1 MTSLHEPHTQLDGD
15 RVEPDPRENPEQL
28 APVGQKMG
36 GTGETQDQH
45 LEALGRYRFGWS
57 DADDAGATAQRGL
70 NESVVSN
77 ISHLKNEPEW
87 MLQRR
92 LKGLRLFERKPL
104 PTWGAELDG
113 IDFDNIK
120 YFVRST
126 EKQAASW
133 DDLPADIKNTYDKL
147 GIPEA
152 EKARLVAGVAA
163 QYESEVVYHKIN
175 DELERQG
182 VIFLDTDTALKEH
195 PELFEEYFGT
205 VIPTGDNKFSALN
218 TAVWSGGSFIYVP
231 KGVHVEIPL
240 QAYFR
245 INTENMGQ
253 FERTLIIVDEDAYV
267 HYVEGCTAP
276 IYSSDSLHSAVVE
289 IIVKKGARC
298 RYTTIQNWSN
308 NVYNLVTKRATCEA
322 GATME
327 WIDGNIGSKVTMKYP
342 AVYLMGEHARG
353 ETLSVAFAGEGQHQ
367 DAGSKMVHC
376 APHTSS
382 SIISKSVARGGG
394 RTSYR
399 GLVQVQEGAEHSAS
413 VVKCDALLVDQ
424 ISRSDTYPYV
434 DVREDDVSMAHEAT
448 VSKVS
453 DDQLFYLMSRGMEED
468 EAMAMIVRGFVEP
481 IAKELPMEYAIELNR
496 LIELQ
501 MEGAVG

>member
-1 MTSLHEPHTQLDGD
+1 MTSTAPPAPGLGSTQQ
-15 RVEPDPRENPEQL
+15 E
-28 APVGQKMG
+28 
-36 GTGETQDQH
+36 H
-45 LEALGRYRFGWS
+45 LEALGAYQYGWRDS
-57 DADDAGATAQRGL
+57 DAAGALARRGVDDD
-70 NESVVSN
+70 VVRN
-77 ISHLKNEPEW
+77 ISALKNEPEW
-87 MLQRR
+87 MLNLR
-92 LKGLRLFERKPL
+92 LKALKLYQRKPM
-104 PTWGAELDG
+104 PAWGADLSG

-126 EKQAASW
+126 EKQANTW
-133 DDLPADIKNTYDKL
+133 EDLPDDIKRTYDRL

-152 EKARLVAGVAA
+152 EKMRLVSGVAA

-175 DELERQG
+175 EELERQG
-182 VIFLDTDTALKEH
+182 VIFVDTDTGLKEY
-195 PELFEEYFGT
+195 PEIFEEYFGS
-205 VIPTGDNKFSALN
+205 VIPVGDNKFASLN
-218 TAVWSGGSFIYVP
+218 SAVWSGGSFIYVP
-231 KGVHVEIPL
+231 KGVHVAIPL

-253 FERTLIIVDEDAYV
+253 FERTLIIADEGSYV

-289 IIVKKGARC
+289 IIVRKNARV
-298 RYTTIQNWSN
+298 RYTTIQNWST
-308 NVYNLVTKRATCEA
+308 NVYNLVTKRATCDE

-342 AVYLMGEHARG
+342 AVYLLGEHSRG
-353 ETLSVAFAGEGQHQ
+353 ETLSIAFAGEGQHQ
-367 DAGSKMVHC
+367 DAGSKMVHA

-382 SIISKSVARGGG
+382 SIISKSVARSGG
-394 RTSYR
+394 RASYR
-399 GLVQVQEGAEHSAS
+399 GLVQVQDGAHHSAS
-413 VVKCDALLVDQ
+413 SVKCDALLVDT

-453 DDQLFYLMSRGMEED
+453 DDQLFYLMSRGMGED
-468 EAMAMIVRGFVEP
+468 EAMAMIVRGFIEP
-481 IAKELPMEYAIELNR
+481 IARELPMEYALELNR

-501 MEGAVG
+501 MEGSVG

>member
-1 MTSLHEPHTQLDGD
+1 MTTT
-15 RVEPDPRENPEQL
+15 PERTL
-28 APVGQKMG
+28 
-36 GTGETQDQH
+36 TQDEQI
-45 LEALGRYRFGWS
+45 AAIGRYGFGWADS
-57 DADDAGATAQRGL
+57 DTAGASAQRGL
-70 NESVVSN
+70 SEAVVRD
-77 ISHLKNEPEW
+77 ISAKKSEPEW
-87 MLQRR
+87 MLDRR
-92 LKGLRLFERKPL
+92 VKALSIFGKKPM
-104 PTWGAELDG
+104 PNWGSDLSG

-126 EKQAASW
+126 EKQATSW

-152 EKARLVAGVAA
+152 EKQRLIAGIAA

-175 DELERQG
+175 EELESQG
-182 VIFLDTDTALKEH
+182 VIFLDTDTALKEY

-205 VIPTGDNKFSALN
+205 VIPSGDNKFAALN

-289 IIVKKGARC
+289 IIVKKGGRC

-308 NVYNLVTKRATCEA
+308 NVYNLVTKRARAEE

-327 WIDGNIGSKVTMKYP
+327 WVDGNIGSKVTMKYP
-342 AVYLMGEHARG
+342 AVWLMGEHAKG
-353 ETLSVAFAGEGQHQ
+353 EVLSIAFAGEGQHQ
-367 DAGSKMVHC
+367 DAGAKMLHL
-376 APHTSS
+376 APNTSS
-382 SIISKSVARGGG
+382 NIISKSVARGGG

-399 GLVQVQEGAEHSAS
+399 GLVQVNKGAHHSAS
-413 VVKCDALLVDQ
+413 TVKCDALLVDD

-434 DVREDDVSMAHEAT
+434 DVREDDVSMGHEAT

-453 DDQLFYLMSRGMEED
+453 ENQLFYLMSRGLTED
-468 EAMAMIVRGFVEP
+468 EAMAMVVRGFVEP
-481 IAKELPMEYAIELNR
+481 IARELPMEYALELNR

>member
-1 MTSLHEPHTQLDGD
+1 MTTA
-15 RVEPDPRENPEQL
+15 PERIL
-28 APVGQKMG
+28 
-36 GTGETQDQH
+36 TQDEQIDS
-45 LEALGRYRFGWS
+45 LGRYAFGWADT
-57 DADDAGATAQRGL
+57 DAAGASAKRGL
-70 NESVVSN
+70 SPAVVAD
-77 ISHLKNEPEW
+77 ISAKKNEPEW

-92 LKGLRLFERKPL
+92 LKALDIFNSKPM
-104 PTWGAELDG
+104 PSWGSDLSG

-152 EKARLVAGVAA
+152 EKQRLVSGVAA
-163 QYESEVVYHKIN
+163 QYESEVVYHKIRE
-175 DELERQG
+175 DLEEQG
-182 VIFLDTDTALKEH
+182 VLFLDTDTALREQEDVFK
-195 PELFEEYFGT
+195 EYFGS
-205 VIPTGDNKFSALN
+205 VIPSGDNKFAALN

-231 KGVHVEIPL
+231 KGVHVDIPL

-253 FERTLIIVDEDAYV
+253 FERTLIIVDEGAYV

-276 IYSSDSLHSAVVE
+276 IYKSDSLHSAVVE
-289 IIVKKGARC
+289 IIVRPGGRC
-298 RYTTIQNWSN
+298 RYTTSQNWSN
-308 NVYNLVTKRATCEA
+308 NVYNLVTKRAKAEA
-322 GATME
+322 NATME
-327 WIDGNIGSKVTMKYP
+327 WVDGNIGSKVTMKYP
-342 AVYLMGEHARG
+342 AVWMTGEHAKG
-353 ETLSVAFAGEGQHQ
+353 EVLSIAFAGEGQHQ
-367 DAGSKMVHC
+367 DAGAKMLHL

-382 SIISKSVARGGG
+382 TIISKSVARGGG

-399 GLVQVQEGAEHSAS
+399 GLVQVNKGAHHSRS
-413 VVKCDALLVDQ
+413 TVKCDALLVDQ

-434 DVREDDVSMAHEAT
+434 DVREDDVSMGHEAT
-448 VSKVS
+448 VSRVS
-453 DDQLFYLMSRGMEED
+453 ESQLFYLMSRGLTED
-468 EAMAMIVRGFVEP
+468 EAMAMVVRGFVEP
-481 IAKELPMEYAIELNR
+481 IARELPMEYALELNR

>member
-1 MTSLHEPHTQLDGD
+1 MTTS
-15 RVEPDPRENPEQL
+15 VEQL
-28 APVGQKMG
+28 NPG
-36 GTGETQDQH
+36 
-45 LEALGRYRFGWS
+45 LEGIGRYEYGWS
-57 DADDAGATAQRGL
+57 DPDAAGASAKRGL
-70 NESVVSN
+70 DETVVRD
-77 ISHLKNEPEW
+77 ISTRKNEPQW
-87 MLQRR
+87 MLDLR
-92 LKGLRLFERKPL
+92 LKGLRLFDKKPM
-104 PTWGAELDG
+104 PTWGSDLTG
-113 IDFDNIK
+113 IDFQNIK
-120 YFVRST
+120 YFVKST
-126 EKQAASW
+126 EKQATSW
-133 DDLPADIKNTYDKL
+133 EDLPEDIKNTYDRL

-152 EKARLVAGVAA
+152 EKQRLVAGVAA
-163 QYESEVVYHKIN
+163 QYESEVVYHQIRE
-175 DELERQG
+175 DLEAKG
-182 VIFLDTDTALKEH
+182 VIFLDTDTGLREHEDIFKE
-195 PELFEEYFGT
+195 FFGS
-205 VIPTGDNKFSALN
+205 VIPVGDNKFASLN

-231 KGVHVEIPL
+231 KGVRVDIPL

-253 FERTLIIVDEDAYV
+253 FERTLIIADEDSYV

-276 IYSSDSLHSAVVE
+276 IYKSDSLHSAVVE
-289 IIVKKGARC
+289 IIVKRGARV

-308 NVYNLVTKRATCEA
+308 NVYNLVTKRAVAHA

-327 WIDGNIGSKVTMKYP
+327 WVDGNIGSKVTMKYP
-342 AVYLMGEHARG
+342 AIYLMGEHATG
-353 ETLSVAFAGEGQHQ
+353 ETLSIAFAGEGQHQ
-367 DAGSKMVHC
+367 DAGAKMVHA

-399 GLVQVQEGAEHSAS
+399 GLVQVNEGAHHSRS
-413 VVKCDALLVDQ
+413 TVRCDALLVDT

-434 DVREDDVSMAHEAT
+434 DVRDDDVSMGHEAT

-453 DDQLFYLMSRGMEED
+453 ADQLFYLMSRGLSEE

-481 IAKELPMEYAIELNR
+481 IARELPMEYALELNR

>member
-1 MTSLHEPHTQLDGD
+1 MSTTAD
-15 RVEPDPRENPEQL
+15 EQAATIAEL
-28 APVGQKMG
+28 SSY
-36 GTGETQDQH
+36 E
-45 LEALGRYRFGWS
+45 FGWRDTDS
-57 DADDAGATAQRGL
+57 AGQSARRGL
-70 NESVVSN
+70 NEDVVRD
-77 ISHLKNEPEW
+77 ISAKKGEPEW
-87 MLQRR
+87 MLDLR
-92 LKGLRLFERKPL
+92 LKGLRLFDKKPM
-104 PTWGAELDG
+104 PAWGSDLTG

-126 EKQAASW
+126 EKQATSW
-133 DDLPADIKNTYDKL
+133 EELPEDIKNTYDKL

-152 EKARLVAGVAA
+152 EKQRLVAGVAA
-163 QYESEVVYHKIN
+163 QYESEVVYHKIRE
-175 DELERQG
+175 DLEEQG
-182 VIFLDTDTALKEH
+182 VVFLDTDTGLREY
-195 PELFEEYFGT
+195 EDMYREYFGS
-205 VIPTGDNKFSALN
+205 VIPVGDNKFAALN

-289 IIVKKGARC
+289 IVVKKGARC
-298 RYTTIQNWSN
+298 RYTTIQNWST
-308 NVYNLVTKRATCEA
+308 NVYNLVTKRAIAHE

-327 WIDGNIGSKVTMKYP
+327 WVDGNLGSKVTMKYP
-342 AVYLMGEHARG
+342 AVWMTGPHARG
-353 ETLSVAFAGEGQHQ
+353 ETLSIAFAGEKQHQ
-367 DAGSKMVHC
+367 DAGAKMVHA

-399 GLVQVQEGAEHSAS
+399 GLVQVHEGAHHSKS
-413 VVKCDALLVDQ
+413 TVKCDALLVDD

-434 DVREDDVSMAHEAT
+434 DVREDDVAMGHEAT

-453 DDQLFYLMSRGMEED
+453 EDQLFYLMSRGLDED

-481 IAKELPMEYAIELNR
+481 IARELPMEYALELNR

>member
-1 MTSLHEPHTQLDGD
+1 MT
-15 RVEPDPRENPEQL
+15 
-28 APVGQKMG
+28 AI
-36 GTGETQDQH
+36 QDQA
-45 LEALGRYRFGWS
+45 LDDLGRYKFGWS
-57 DADDAGATAQRGL
+57 DPDAAGAVAQRGL
-70 NESVVSN
+70 SPEVVAN
-77 ISHLKNEPEW
+77 ISALKGEPEW
-87 MLQRR
+87 MLKRR
-92 LKGLRLFERKPL
+92 LRGLELFRKKPM
-104 PTWGAELDG
+104 PVWGADLTG

-126 EKQAASW
+126 EKQATSW

-152 EKARLVAGVAA
+152 EKQRLVAGVAA
-163 QYESEVVYHKIN
+163 QYESEVVYHQIN
-175 DELERQG
+175 EDLERQG
-182 VIFLDTDTALKEH
+182 VIFVDTDTGLRDYEDIFKEH
-195 PELFEEYFGT
+195 FGS
-205 VIPTGDNKFSALN
+205 VIPVGDNKFAALN

-253 FERTLIIVDEDAYV
+253 FERTLIIADEGSYV

-289 IIVKKGARC
+289 IIVKKDARV

-308 NVYNLVTKRATCEA
+308 NVYNLVTKRTRVEA
-322 GATME
+322 GGRME

-342 AVYLMGEHARG
+342 ACYLMGEHASG

-367 DAGSKMVHC
+367 DAGAKMVHA

-382 SIISKSVARGGG
+382 QIISKSVARGGG

-399 GLVQVQEGAEHSAS
+399 GLVNVEEGAHHSKAT
-413 VVKCDALLVDQ
+413 VKCDALLVDT

-434 DVREDDVSMAHEAT
+434 DVREDDASIGHEAT
-448 VSKVS
+448 VSKVGE
-453 DDQLFYLMSRGMEED
+453 DQLFYLMSRGVPED
-468 EAMAMIVRGFVEP
+468 EAMAMVVRGFVEP
-481 IAKELPMEYAIELNR
+481 IARELPMEYALELNR

-501 MEGAVG
+501 MEGSVG

>member
-1 MTSLHEPHTQLDGD
+1 M
-15 RVEPDPRENPEQL
+15 
-28 APVGQKMG
+28 
-36 GTGETQDQH
+36 
-45 LEALGRYRFGWS
+45 YR
-57 DADDAGATAQRGL
+57 
-70 NESVVSN
+70 
-77 ISHLKNEPEW
+77 
-87 MLQRR
+87 
-92 LKGLRLFERKPL
+92 
-104 PTWGAELDG
+104 
-113 IDFDNIK
+113 K
-120 YFVRST
+120 YFGS
-126 EKQAASW
+126 
-133 DDLPADIKNTYDKL
+133 
-147 GIPEA
+147 
-152 EKARLVAGVAA
+152 
-163 QYESEVVYHKIN
+163 
-175 DELERQG
+175 
-182 VIFLDTDTALKEH
+182 
-195 PELFEEYFGT
+195 
-205 VIPTGDNKFSALN
+205 VIPVGDNKFAALN

-289 IIVKKGARC
+289 IVVKKGARC
-298 RYTTIQNWSN
+298 RYTTIQNWST
-308 NVYNLVTKRATCEA
+308 NVYNLVTKRAIAHE

-327 WIDGNIGSKVTMKYP
+327 WVDGNLGSKVTMKYP
-342 AVYLMGEHARG
+342 AVWMTGPHARG
-353 ETLSVAFAGEGQHQ
+353 ETLSIAFAGEKQHQ
-367 DAGSKMVHC
+367 DAGAKMVHA

-399 GLVQVQEGAEHSAS
+399 GLVQVHEGAHHSKS
-413 VVKCDALLVDQ
+413 TVKCDALLVDD

-434 DVREDDVSMAHEAT
+434 DVREDDVSMGHEAT

-453 DDQLFYLMSRGMEED
+453 EDQLFYLMSRGLDED

-481 IAKELPMEYAIELNR
+481 IARELPMEYALELNR